1 MRYNFVLDERLGIRL
16 PRLILE
22 WEEYT
27 ADERNDILLIW
38 EEIRAKIP
46 DRVIALEAI
55 INRKQIQLSREENF
69 NMCCYLNLEIAELAS
84 IINDLNIW
92 FRVQQDFEPDKI
104 HG

>member
-16 PRLILE
+16 PRLNLE

-55 INRKQIQLSREENF
+55 INRKQTQLSREENF
-69 NMCCYLNLEIAELAS
+69 NMCCCLNLEIAELAS